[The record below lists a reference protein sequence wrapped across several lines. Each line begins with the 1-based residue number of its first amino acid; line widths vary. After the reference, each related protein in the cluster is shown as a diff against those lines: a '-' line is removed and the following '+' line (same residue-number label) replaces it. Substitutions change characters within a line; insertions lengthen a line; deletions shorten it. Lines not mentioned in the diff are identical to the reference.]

1 MVDRSVK
8 LLEFSGDERVD
19 KMTVIE
25 YISTVEMSQTAG
37 GWTDEITAEKVK
49 LKLTGD
55 ARTWL
60 QNRIHA
66 GTPGLGEFDP
76 PEVGG
81 ARPPGLKAL
90 LSERFLPQNS
100 AAEQERLRASL
111 IQGEFESVH
120 SFYDRVE
127 SVQFVLDMSFPN
139 AFRQGQKASYDIVHN
154 QLVQGSFIAGLRE
167 DINKHVTKSNVAT
180 LKEALDTAAAFERSC
195 PTKTKP
201 AKISG
206 VTDTPRAGNISAF
219 DRSGGNSL
227 QEKGC
232 WYCGFLGHHIKVCRI
247 KQGDE
252 QQGIFQEHATGYQPG
267 RIGRGGS
274 SRGGS
279 TRGQSGW
286 TGQRG
291 GGYTRGRGRGSGNRG
306 SYRGRGGY
314 IHGAGGG
321 EYTDATAAPSQQPQ
335 MQQPQPSQSP
345 FVTQPQ
351 GFTQNGMQY
360 TFQYPPLP
368 PQPMNA
374 GMGALRFL
382 PEN

>member
-1 MVDRSVK
+1 MADRSIK
-8 LLEFSGDERVD
+8 LLEFSGDERID

-60 QNRIHA
+60 QNRINA
-66 GTPGLGEFDP
+66 GTPGLGAFDP
-76 PEVGG
+76 DEVAG

-90 LSERFLPQNS
+90 LSGRFLPQNT

-127 SVQFVLDMSFPN
+127 SVQFVLDMSFPD

-167 DINKHVTKSNVAT
+167 EINKHVTKTNVAT
-180 LKEALDTAAAFERSC
+180 LQEALDTAVAFERSC

-206 VTDTPRAGNISAF
+206 VNDTPRTGGIAAM

-227 QEKGC
+227 REKGC
-232 WYCGFLGHHIKVCRI
+232 WYCGFLGHQIKACRI

-252 QQGIFQEHATGYQPG
+252 SQGIFQEHATGYQPG

-279 TRGQSGW
+279 NRGGQSSW
-286 TGQRG
+286 TNQRG
-291 GGYTRGRGRGSGNRG
+291 GGYSRGRGRGSGNRG
-306 SYRGRGGY
+306 TYRGRGGY

-321 EYTDATAAPSQQPQ
+321 DYTDAPAAPPQQPQ
-335 MQQPQPSQSP
+335 QPQQPQSP
-345 FVTQPQ
+345 FVPQPQ
-351 GFTQNGMQY
+351 GFAPNGMQY
-360 TFQYPPLP
+360 TLQYPTLP
-368 PQPMNA
+368 PQNPMNG
-374 GMGALRFL
+374 GMGALRFF